1 MAKEISNW
9 YVKKQHMKEKW
20 LMAEG
25 PWEEIKPRITTA
37 LESGFDCVL
46 VDRENIERVRELGKI
61 RVACFGEEK
70 GTEDIL
76 VVGRCGEGDGTLP
89 LPIDPGES
97 RDAALARSISASRAA
112 YVVISGKRYE
122 EFAVEMGKIVD
133 FLLVI
138 GTDWKVIPLEN
149 MIAGLEGASV
159 RIISGIKTAEE
170 ARLALATLEKGAAGV
185 LLDSSDPSEIKR
197 VMAAVEQSEK
207 GRVEMISARVTA
219 VKPVGMGDRVC
230 VDTASMMTYGEGML
244 IGSQARGFF
253 LVHSESEDSPYVASR
268 PFRVNAGAVH
278 AYIRVGEK
286 TRYLSELKSGDE
298 VTIVS
303 KEGLART
310 AIVGRAKIEKRPMML
325 IEAEAAGQRIST
337 LLQNAET
344 IKLVSSDGTP
354 RAVTDLKAGDEV
366 LVHLEESARHF
377 GMKIEES
384 IVEQ

>member
-1 MAKEISNW
+1 
-9 YVKKQHMKEKW
+9 MKEKW
-20 LMAEG
+20 LMALG
-25 PWEEIKPRITTA
+25 GWEEIKPRITTA

-46 VDRENIERVRELGKI
+46 VERENIDRVRELGRIK
-61 RVACFGEEK
+61 VACFGGER
-70 GTEDIL
+70 GSEDIL
-76 VVGRCGEGDGTLP
+76 VVGSGGEGDGTVALP
-89 LPIDPGES
+89 KDPKSSLDG
-97 RDAALARSISASRAA
+97 ALARSISGTKAA
-112 YVVISGKRYE
+112 YVVISGKKYE
-122 EFAVEMGKIVD
+122 EFAVEMGRMVD
-133 FLLVI
+133 YLLVI

-149 MIAGLEGASV
+149 MIAGLQGSSV
-159 RIISGIKTAEE
+159 KIISGVRTAEE
-170 ARLALATLEKGAAGV
+170 AALALTTLEKGSAGV
-185 LLDSSDPSEIKR
+185 LLDSTDPSEIKR

-207 GRVEMISARVTA
+207 GRMELLAAKVTA

-230 VDTASMMTYGEGML
+230 VDTASMMSFGEGML
-244 IGSQARGFF
+244 IGSQAKGFF

-303 KEGLART
+303 KEGLARP

-325 IEAEAAGQRIST
+325 IEAEASGQRLST

-344 IKLVSSDGTP
+344 IKLVSPEGQP
-354 RAVTDLKAGDEV
+354 RAVTDLKVGDEV
-366 LVHLEESARHF
+366 LVHLEEGARHF

-384 IVEQ
+384 IVEK

>member
-1 MAKEISNW
+1 
-9 YVKKQHMKEKW
+9 MKEKW
-20 LMAEG
+20 LMAQG

-46 VDRENIERVRELGKI
+46 VDKENIKRVRELGNIK
-61 RVACFGEEK
+61 VACFGAERGK
-70 GTEDIL
+70 EDIL
-76 VVGRCGEGDGTLP
+76 AIGKSSEGDGTVALP
-89 LPIDPGES
+89 KDQGSSIDG
-97 RDAALARSISASRAA
+97 ALAKTITGTKAA
-112 YVVISGKRYE
+112 YVVIANKKYE
-122 EFAVEMGKIVD
+122 EFAVEMGKLVD
-133 FLLVI
+133 YLLVI

-149 MIAGLEGASV
+149 MIAGLQGTQV
-159 RIISGIKTAEE
+159 KIISGVKTAEE
-170 ARLALATLEKGAAGV
+170 ARLALATLEKGSDGV

-197 VMAAVEQSEK
+197 VMEAVEQSEK
-207 GRVEMISARVTA
+207 GRVELISATVTA

-230 VDTASMMTYGEGML
+230 VDTANMMSFGEGML
-244 IGSQARGFF
+244 IGSQAKGFF
-253 LVHSESEDSPYVASR
+253 LVHSESEDSPYVAAR

-310 AIVGRAKIEKRPMML
+310 AIVGRAKIEKRPMIL
-325 IEAEAAGQRIST
+325 IEAEASGQKIST

-344 IKLVSSDGTP
+344 IKLVGSDGTP
-354 RAVTDLKAGDEV
+354 RPVTDLKAGDEV

>member
-1 MAKEISNW
+1 MLA
-9 YVKKQHMKEKW
+9 MKEKW
-20 LMAEG
+20 LIAKG
-25 PWEEIKPRITTA
+25 SWQEIKPRITTA

-61 RVACFGEEK
+61 KVAGFGAER
-70 GTEDIL
+70 GTEDIF
-76 VVGRCGEGDGTLP
+76 VVGKGGEGDGTVALP
-89 LPIDPGES
+89 KEQSSSLDG
-97 RDAALARSISASRAA
+97 ALVKTVSGTKAA
-112 YVVISGKRYE
+112 YVVIANKKYE
-122 EFAVEMGKIVD
+122 EFAVEMGRIVD
-133 FLLVI
+133 YLLVI

-149 MIAGLEGASV
+149 MIAGLQGAPV
-159 RIISGIKTAEE
+159 KIISGVNTAEE
-170 ARLALATLEKGAAGV
+170 ARLALATLEKGADGV

-197 VMAAVEQSEK
+197 VMNAVEQSEK
-207 GRVEMISARVTA
+207 GRIELISATVTT
-219 VKPVGMGDRVC
+219 VKAVGMGDRVC
-230 VDTASMMTYGEGML
+230 VDTASMMSFGEGML
-244 IGSQARGFF
+244 IGSQAKGFF
-253 LVHSESEDSPYVASR
+253 LVHSESEESPYVAAR

-310 AIVGRAKIEKRPMML
+310 AIVGRAKIEKRPMIL
-325 IEAEAAGQRIST
+325 IEAEANGQRIST

-344 IKLVSSDGTP
+344 IKLVGSDGMLRP
-354 RAVTDLKAGDEV
+354 VTDLQSGDEV
-366 LVHLEESARHF
+366 LVHLEEMARHF

>member
-1 MAKEISNW
+1 
-9 YVKKQHMKEKW
+9 MKEKW
-20 LMAEG
+20 LMAQG

-61 RVACFGEEK
+61 KLACFGTQK

-76 VVGRCGEGDGTLP
+76 VIGKGGEGDGTLP
-89 LPIDPGES
+89 LPKDRKS
-97 RDAALARSISASRAA
+97 SQDASLAEIVCGAKAA
-112 YVVISGKRYE
+112 YVVIANKKYE
-122 EFAVEMGKIVD
+122 EFAVELGRQVD
-133 FLLVI
+133 YLIVI

-149 MIAGLEGASV
+149 MIAGLQGAPV
-159 RIISGIKTAEE
+159 KIISGVKTAEE
-170 ARLALATLEKGAAGV
+170 ARLALATLEKGSDGV
-185 LLDSSDPSEIKR
+185 MLDSPDPSEIKR
-197 VMAAVEQSEK
+197 VMEAVEQSEK
-207 GRVEMISARVTA
+207 ARLELISARVTR
-219 VKPVGMGDRVC
+219 VMPVGMGDRVC
-230 VDTASMMTYGEGML
+230 VDTASMMSFGEGML

-253 LVHSESEDSPYVASR
+253 LVHSESEDSPYVAAR

-303 KEGLART
+303 KDGLARS
-310 AIVGRAKIEKRPMML
+310 AIVGRSKIEKRPMML
-325 IEAEAAGQRIST
+325 IEAEAGGQRIST

-344 IKLVSSDGTP
+344 IKLVGSDGMP
-354 RAVTDLKAGDEV
+354 RPVTDIKAGDEV

-384 IVEQ
+384 IVEK

>member
-1 MAKEISNW
+1 
-9 YVKKQHMKEKW
+9 MKEKW

-46 VDRENIERVRELGKI
+46 VDRENIDRVRELGKI
-61 RVACFGEEK
+61 KVACFGTARGE
-70 GTEDIL
+70 EDIF
-76 VVGRCGEGDGTLP
+76 VVGKGGEGDGTISLKKETVSSQ
-89 LPIDPGES
+89 DF
-97 RDAALARSISASRAA
+97 ALARCIDGAKAA

-122 EFAVEMGKIVD
+122 QFAVEIGRTVD
-133 FLLVI
+133 YLLVI

-159 RIISGIKTAEE
+159 KIISGVKTAEE
-170 ARLALATLEKGAAGV
+170 ARLALGTLEKGSAGV
-185 LLDSSDPSEIKR
+185 LLDSPDPSEIKR
-197 VMAAVEQSEK
+197 VMQAVEQSEK
-207 GRVEMISARVTA
+207 GRVEMVSAIVTT

-230 VDTASMMTYGEGML
+230 VDTASMMTFGEGML
-244 IGSQARGFF
+244 IGSQAKGFF

-303 KEGLART
+303 KDGLART

-325 IEAEAAGQRIST
+325 IEAEASGQRIST

-344 IKLVSSDGTP
+344 IKLVASDGTP

-377 GMKIEES
+377 GMKIDES

>member
-1 MAKEISNW
+1 
-9 YVKKQHMKEKW
+9 MKEKW
-20 LMAEG
+20 LMALG

-46 VDRENIERVRELGKI
+46 VDSENIEKVRELGKI
-61 RVACFGEEK
+61 KVASFGERK
-70 GTEDIL
+70 GSEDIL
-76 VVGRCGEGDGTLP
+76 VIGRDGEGDGTVALST
-89 LPIDPGES
+89 DPAGS
-97 RDAALARSISASRAA
+97 RDASIARSISGGRAA
-112 YVVISGKRYE
+112 YVVIAGKRYE
-122 EFAVEMGKIVD
+122 EFAVEMGRIVD
-133 FLLVI
+133 YLLVI

-149 MIAGLEGASV
+149 MIAGLQGSSV
-159 RIISGIKTAEE
+159 KIISGIKTSDE

-185 LLDSSDPSEIKR
+185 LLDSPDPSEIKK

-207 GRVEMISARVTA
+207 GRVELLAATVTA

-230 VDTASMMTYGEGML
+230 VDTASMMTFGEGML

-325 IEAEAAGQRIST
+325 IEAEASGQRIST

-344 IKLVSSDGTP
+344 IKLVNSDGQP
-354 RAVTDLKAGDEV
+354 IAVTDLKAGDEV